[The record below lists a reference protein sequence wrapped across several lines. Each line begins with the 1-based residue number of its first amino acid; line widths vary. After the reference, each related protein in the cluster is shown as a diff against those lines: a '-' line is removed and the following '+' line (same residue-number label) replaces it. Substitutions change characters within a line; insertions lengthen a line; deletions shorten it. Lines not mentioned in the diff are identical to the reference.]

1 VSITGTES
9 AQVLVEVME
18 VPLDPIVSGMLISA
32 EVDLSL
38 YVPSQ
43 FRLVFRGPRMKVLEL
58 GGFQLGALVNIQVTT
73 GTVPLPLMTSGEV
86 TAVDVEYGPD
96 GNLTVVRGLDASHRL
111 MRGTNTMAYPEML
124 ASDVVEI
131 LTSTAVI
138 PPGEIIPTDTLYEWL
153 TQANVSDWVCIQQL
167 AALENRVA
175 YVDAEGLFNFCPAP
189 LPEEGVP
196 PAVSLDE
203 PPIGTQLVMGQNL
216 IRLRGT
222 VSGAEQ
228 VPEVNVLGYDPLLA
242 TPVVGMTPA
251 IPAASQSLD
260 PATLPIVVAG
270 EFEAWPFTDT
280 SRPFD
285 NEAAAMNR
293 ALSIASDISCALAE
307 VEGECIGDPTIAPG
321 GTVSLGMVGPPFDG
335 YYVVTS
341 ARHVFEPNLSGYSTW
356 FTVGGRRDRS
366 LYALTSGSSG
376 IADVKHPTVPG
387 VVIGTV
393 VDNMDPEEMCRVK
406 VMFPWLAETY
416 VSAWARTMQIGAGAL
431 GGFVWMPEVGNEV
444 LVSFDR
450 GDMNFPYV
458 IGNLYNG
465 IQRPVPPPQIDGVVA
480 ARTIT
485 SRAEHMIRFD
495 DGPDT
500 LAITIA
506 TGGNTCMIMLD
517 DEEQVISVTC
527 AGEVTINAAEG
538 VTIQAGGDLALSA
551 GGDFSV
557 MAGGAVNLGASGEAS
572 IDSAGGVTINSPTVN
587 VSAAEISLGP

>member
-1 VSITGTES
+1 MSISGTES
-9 AQVLVEVME
+9 AQVLVEVE
-18 VPLDPIVSGMLISA
+18 EAPLDPIVSAMLISA

-43 FRLVFRGPRMKVLEL
+43 FRLVFRGPRMTVLEL

-73 GTVPLPLMTSGEV
+73 GTVPVPLMTSGEV

-111 MRGTNTMAYPEML
+111 MRGTQTMAYPEMM

-138 PPGEIIPTDTLYEWL
+138 PPGEIIPTDTIYEWL
-153 TQANVSDWVCIQQL
+153 TQANVSDWVFIQQL

-175 YVDAEGLFNFCPAP
+175 YVDAEGLFNFAP
-189 LPEEGVP
+189 PPMPEEGVP

-222 VSGAEQ
+222 VGGAEQ

-242 TPVVGMTPA
+242 APVVGMSPA
-251 IPAASQSLD
+251 LPTTSLSLD
-260 PATLPIVVAG
+260 PATLPVVVAG

-280 SRPFD
+280 SVPFD
-285 NEAAAMNR
+285 NEAAAINR
-293 ALSIASDISCALAE
+293 AMSIASDIAGALAE
-307 VEGECIGDPTIAPG
+307 IEGECIGDPTIAPG

-366 LYALTSGSSG
+366 LYALTSGASG
-376 IADVKHPTVPG
+376 VADAKRPSVPG

-416 VSAWARTMQIGAGAL
+416 VSAWARTVQIGAGAV

-444 LVSFDR
+444 LVAFDR
-450 GDMNFPYV
+450 GDMNYPYV

-465 IQRPVPPPQIDGVVA
+465 VQRPVPPPQIDGVVA
-480 ARTIT
+480 ARWMT

-506 TGGNTCMIMLD
+506 TGGNSCMIMLD

-538 VTIQAGGDLALSA
+538 ITMEAGGDIALTAGGEFTVQAGGGVSFDA
-551 GGDFSV
+551 GGETGITSG
-557 MAGGAVNLGASGEAS
+557 AGVNITGTEVAV
-572 IDSAGGVTINSPTVN
+572 T
-587 VSAAEISLGP
+587 AAEISLGP